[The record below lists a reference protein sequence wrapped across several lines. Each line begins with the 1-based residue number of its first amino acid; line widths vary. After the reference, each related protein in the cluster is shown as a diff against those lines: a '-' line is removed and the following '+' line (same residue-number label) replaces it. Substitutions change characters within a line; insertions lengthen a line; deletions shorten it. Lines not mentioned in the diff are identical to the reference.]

1 MPALCDSF
9 SPLRGLCSGRQ
20 APASRCYGRELGVL
34 QGDPSFLRTQCVTEV
49 STAQQGHPIRDSDPL
64 ITHWSASS
72 SPGADI
78 NTQASDSAS
87 ALYEACKNEHQLVV
101 EFLLSQGADAN
112 KANKDGMLP
121 LHVASKK
128 GNYRS
133 AQARP
138 PPWPIPPPLQPT
150 LGGSGCPA
158 HRMRKARSERRAPLE
173 DKRKSTR
180 QLAS

>member
-1 MPALCDSF
+1 MSRRLAPSDAEVASGTVTA
-9 SPLRGLCSGRQ
+9 PLAHR
-20 APASRCYGRELGVL
+20 P
-34 QGDPSFLRTQCVTEV
+34 
-49 STAQQGHPIRDSDPL
+49 
-64 ITHWSASS
+64 ASS

-87 ALYEACKNEHQLVV
+87 ALYEACKNEHEPVV

-133 AQARP
+133 AQAPSP
-138 PPWPIPPPLQPT
+138 PPDAHWG
-150 LGGSGCPA
+150 LGGGGSECPT
-158 HRMRKARSERRAPLE
+158 RRRRKARAREERTFGKQR
-173 DKRKSTR
+173 KRTS
-180 QLAS
+180 S

>member
-1 MPALCDSF
+1 MSRRLAPSDAEVASGTVTA
-9 SPLRGLCSGRQ
+9 PLAHR
-20 APASRCYGRELGVL
+20 P
-34 QGDPSFLRTQCVTEV
+34 
-49 STAQQGHPIRDSDPL
+49 
-64 ITHWSASS
+64 ASS

-87 ALYEACKNEHQLVV
+87 ALYEACKNEHEPVV

-133 AQARP
+133 AQAPSP
-138 PPWPIPPPLQPT
+138 PPDAHW
-150 LGGSGCPA
+150 GGRGGRVRMSHPQEEKGPGQGGA
-158 HRMRKARSERRAPLE
+158 HLWETKEK
-173 DKRKSTR
+173 D
-180 QLAS
+180 

>member
-1 MPALCDSF
+1 MSRRLAPSVAEVASGTVTA
-9 SPLRGLCSGRQ
+9 PLAHR
-20 APASRCYGRELGVL
+20 P
-34 QGDPSFLRTQCVTEV
+34 
-49 STAQQGHPIRDSDPL
+49 
-64 ITHWSASS
+64 ASS

-87 ALYEACKNEHQLVV
+87 ALYEACKNEHEPVV

-133 AQARP
+133 AQAPSP
-138 PPWPIPPPLQPT
+138 PPDAHW
-150 LGGSGCPA
+150 GGGG
-158 HRMRKARSERRAPLE
+158 RV
-173 DKRKSTR
+173 
-180 QLAS
+180 

>member
-1 MPALCDSF
+1 MSRRLAPSDAEVASGMVTA
-9 SPLRGLCSGRQ
+9 PLAHR
-20 APASRCYGRELGVL
+20 P
-34 QGDPSFLRTQCVTEV
+34 
-49 STAQQGHPIRDSDPL
+49 
-64 ITHWSASS
+64 ASS

-87 ALYEACKNEHQLVV
+87 ALYEACKNEHEPVV

-133 AQARP
+133 ARPSP
-138 PPWPIPPPLQPT
+138 PPDAHWGGG
-150 LGGSGCPA
+150 GGSECPT
-158 HRMRKARSERRAPLE
+158 RRRRKARAREERTFGKQR
-173 DKRKSTR
+173 KRTS
-180 QLAS
+180 S

>member
-1 MPALCDSF
+1 MSRRLAPSDAEVASGTVTA
-9 SPLRGLCSGRQ
+9 PLAHR
-20 APASRCYGRELGVL
+20 P
-34 QGDPSFLRTQCVTEV
+34 
-49 STAQQGHPIRDSDPL
+49 
-64 ITHWSASS
+64 ASS

-87 ALYEACKNEHQLVV
+87 ALYEACKNEHEPVV

-133 AQARP
+133 AQAPSP
-138 PPWPIPPPLQPT
+138 PPDAHWGGGEAGPNVPPAGGERPGPGRSAPLGNKGKG
-150 LGGSGCPA
+150 LAVS
-158 HRMRKARSERRAPLE
+158 RLERAPP
-173 DKRKSTR
+173 
-180 QLAS
+180 AA

>member
-1 MPALCDSF
+1 MSRRLAPSDAEVASGTVTA
-9 SPLRGLCSGRQ
+9 PLAHR
-20 APASRCYGRELGVL
+20 P
-34 QGDPSFLRTQCVTEV
+34 
-49 STAQQGHPIRDSDPL
+49 
-64 ITHWSASS
+64 ASS

-87 ALYEACKNEHQLVV
+87 ALYEACKNEHEPVV

-133 AQARP
+133 AQAP
-138 PPWPIPPPLQPT
+138 SHT
-150 LGGSGCPA
+150 GGEGGRVRMSHPQEEKGPGQGGA
-158 HRMRKARSERRAPLE
+158 HLWETKEK
-173 DKRKSTR
+173 D
-180 QLAS
+180 

>member
-1 MPALCDSF
+1 MT
-9 SPLRGLCSGRQ
+9 
-20 APASRCYGRELGVL
+20 AP
-34 QGDPSFLRTQCVTEV
+34 
-49 STAQQGHPIRDSDPL
+49 TAHR
-64 ITHWSASS
+64 SASS

-87 ALYEACKNEHQLVV
+87 ALYEACKNEHELVV

-133 AQARP
+133 ARALSP
-138 PPWPIPPPLQPT
+138 PPDPHWGAPNVPPPAP
-150 LGGSGCPA
+150 
-158 HRMRKARSERRAPLE
+158 HRRRKAQFREESTFGG
-173 DKRKSTR
+173 KRKR
-180 QLAS
+180 AEQLASWRTCLPQHGNSEHSPALSITN

>member
-1 MPALCDSF
+1 MESTVPGTQEVLPKCQHCVTAF
-9 SPLRGLCSGRQ
+9 HLREASAQAGRPQ
-20 APASRCYGRELGVL
+20 RLGVTE
-34 QGDPSFLRTQCVTEV
+34 GSWGSSRWTPSFLRTQRATEV
-49 STAQQGHPIRDSDPL
+49 STAQQGHPIKDSDPL
-64 ITHWSASS
+64 IMHRSASS
-72 SPGADI
+72 LPGADI

-138 PPWPIPPPLQPT
+138 PPPNPHWGAPNVPPT
-150 LGGSGCPA
+150 G
-158 HRMRKARSERRAPLE
+158 
-173 DKRKSTR
+173 
-180 QLAS
+180 

>member
-1 MPALCDSF
+1 MVGAVEVT
-9 SPLRGLCSGRQ
+9 SGAVT
-20 APASRCYGRELGVL
+20 AP
-34 QGDPSFLRTQCVTEV
+34 
-49 STAQQGHPIRDSDPL
+49 TAHR
-64 ITHWSASS
+64 SASS

-87 ALYEACKNEHQLVV
+87 ALYEACKNEHELVV

-133 AQARP
+133 ARALSRP
-138 PPWPIPPPLQPT
+138 PDPHWGAPNVPPPPPT
-150 LGGSGCPA
+150 GGERPS
-158 HRMRKARSERRAPLE
+158 SERRAPLGKKE
-173 DKRKSTR
+173 KGLS
-180 QLAS
+180 S